1 MRRGKKHLGPPGP
14 EEETM
19 IMNVTEAKPYWKCSK
34 CGYILTEPKP
44 PEVCPECK
52 KACEFKDVS
61 CYLPEC
67 GGVGNIDPR
76 L

>member
-1 MRRGKKHLGPPGP
+1 MTAMEMKAH
-14 EEETM
+14 
-19 IMNVTEAKPYWKCSK
+19 WKCTK
-34 CGYILTEPKP
+34 CGFTLEAAQP
-44 PEVCPECK
+44 PENCPECK
-52 KACEFKDVS
+52 ESCEFKNVT

>member
-1 MRRGKKHLGPPGP
+1 M
-14 EEETM
+14 TA
-19 IMNVTEAKPYWKCSK
+19 TEMKAHWKCTK
-34 CGYILTEPKP
+34 CGFTMEAARP
-44 PEVCPECK
+44 PETCPQCK
-52 KACEFKDVS
+52 DSCEFKDVS